1 MRAAQQG
8 LAADNKQLGVPDF
21 ITILASGFLWH
32 GVDGQRCLLQLKPDP
47 LGGTVRIPVRLLGI
61 SGIVFGAC
69 LLGGLGFL
77 FLVQPEALRDRVGI
91 SPDTP
96 SALAEIRSTYGGLH
110 VGIALFLLACA
121 ARESMRRTG
130 LLFCGLAFAGAGLA
144 RAAGILEFQ
153 ATDSNQVVI
162 ASLEVA
168 FSVITLWLYRRWPAA

>member
-1 MRAAQQG
+1 M
-8 LAADNKQLGVPDF
+8 N
-21 ITILASGFLWH
+21 AS
-32 GVDGQRCLLQLKPDP
+32 P
-47 LGGTVRIPVRLLGI
+47 LGDAMRIPVRLFGV
-61 SGIVFGAC
+61 SSIVFGAC
-69 LLGGLGFL
+69 LMGGLGVL

-121 ARESMRRTG
+121 VHEPMRRTG

-153 ATDSNQVVI
+153 ATDSGQVVT
-162 ASLEVA
+162 AFLEIA
-168 FSVITLWLYRRWPAA
+168 FSVITLWLYKRWPAA